1 MSSTSTQPRVASDG
15 RSAVSR
21 HCDGGD
27 HRVTLTK
34 LIAWT
39 ALVGT
44 LIVLAYAGNAA
55 GPAPPDDVLYRYSTA
70 VAVLVQYA
78 IISVIVLVIARGV
91 PREIIGFRAPGH
103 WGRAA
108 GLIVVSLVAIWAAS
122 WIFGLFLN
130 ASEEQGLV
138 PDTWEPNRAG
148 AFVANFAVIVL
159 VAPVV
164 EETTYRGLGF
174 AAVRSSFGPLA
185 AVLVTGLAFG
195 LSHGLL
201 LALPVL
207 TLFGVILAVLRWK
220 TESLYPPIILHALFN
235 GAALLAAV
243 TVA

>member
-1 MSSTSTQPRVASDG
+1 MPGHHDG
-15 RSAVSR
+15 RDDHVSP
-21 HCDGGD
+21 
-27 HRVTLTK
+27 TK

-39 ALVGT
+39 ALVAT
-44 LIVLAYAGNAA
+44 LILLAYAGNYL
-55 GPAPPDDVLYRYSTA
+55 GPDPSDDVLYRYSTA
-70 VAVLVQYA
+70 IAVLVQYA
-78 IISVIVLVIARGV
+78 IIAALVLVIARGV
-91 PREIIGFRAPGH
+91 PRETIGFRAPAR
-103 WGRAA
+103 WGLAA
-108 GLIVVSLVAIWAAS
+108 GLIVSSLLAIWTAS
-122 WIFGLFLN
+122 WLFGLFLN

-138 PDTWEPNRAG
+138 PDDWDSNRAG

-185 AVLVTGLAFG
+185 AVVVTGLAFG

-207 TLFGVILAVLRWK
+207 TLFGVILAALRWK
-220 TESLYPPIILHALFN
+220 TESLYPPIILHSLFN

>member
-1 MSSTSTQPRVASDG
+1 VPGYRN
-15 RSAVSR
+15 
-21 HCDGGD
+21 GGD
-27 HRVTLTK
+27 DHVSPTK

-44 LIVLAYAGNAA
+44 LILLAYAGNYL
-55 GPAPPDDVLYRYSTA
+55 GPEPSDDVLYEYSTA

-78 IISVIVLVIARGV
+78 IISAVVLIIARGV
-91 PREIIGFRAPGH
+91 PRAILGFRAPGH

-108 GLIVVSLVAIWAAS
+108 GLIVVSLLVVWAAS

-138 PDTWEPNRAG
+138 PDRWEPDRAG
-148 AFVANFAVIVL
+148 AFVANFAAIVL

-207 TLFGVILAVLRWK
+207 TLFGVILAALCWK

>member
-1 MSSTSTQPRVASDG
+1 MPGHRDG
-15 RSAVSR
+15 RDDYVSP
-21 HCDGGD
+21 
-27 HRVTLTK
+27 TK

-39 ALVGT
+39 ALVAT
-44 LIVLAYAGNAA
+44 LILLAYAGNYL
-55 GPAPPDDVLYRYSTA
+55 GPDPSDDVLYRYSTA
-70 VAVLVQYA
+70 IAVLVQYA
-78 IISVIVLVIARGV
+78 VIAALVLVIARGV
-91 PREIIGFRAPGH
+91 PREIIGFRAPAR
-103 WGRAA
+103 WGLAA
-108 GLIVVSLVAIWAAS
+108 GLVAGSLLAIWAAS
-122 WIFGLFLN
+122 WLFGLFLN

-138 PDTWEPNRAG
+138 PDDWDSNRAG

-185 AVLVTGLAFG
+185 AVVVTGLAFG